1 MVLNDVTSWCKKN
14 RWMCMALVL
23 ITLWYFGVLDQI
35 LGCVGLGGIVGSGTA
50 TAPEGFTSSQATAP
64 AAAEETDNE
73 GQMAVKGYPRTPA
86 TCYPQQTLKPEDL
99 LPEDQAKAAGEF
111 ASSAITADGLM
122 NVNLLKAGEHVGVNT
137 VGQSLR
143 NANRQLRSEPPNPQV
158 NVSPWMNSNISPD
171 LLRRPL
177 EAGPVGGQDL

>member
-14 RWMCMALVL
+14 QLICVVLVL
-23 ITLWYFGVLDQI
+23 AVLWYFGVLDRI
-35 LGCVGLGGIVGSGTA
+35 LGCVGLGGIVGSGT
-50 TAPEGFTSSQATAP
+50 EGFAP
-64 AAAEETDNE
+64 AAPAPVNQTVAPAEETGNE
-73 GQMAVKGYPRTPA
+73 GQMAVKGYPRTPS

-99 LPEDQAKAAGEF
+99 LPEDQAKAANEF

-122 NVNLLKAGEHVGVNT
+122 KVNLLKAGEHVGVNT

-158 NVSPWMNSNISPD
+158 NVSPWMNTNISPD

-177 EAGPVGGQDL
+177 ETPSCGNDQ